1 MRAALRVRH
10 ACKASMLPGTRYPR
24 LPGSPWGEHGSALPA
39 CVLLLAWQRP
49 VRELGGAR
57 RRRGSPLSQ
66 AVTLRQMHEGKGKTL
81 AECLRMDFRLV
92 TRFCRGPSD
101 FVEGVRALLID
112 KCGKPSWDP
121 PHIDQARHALA
132 AETGAQLI
140 CSQEV

>member
-1 MRAALRVRH
+1 MPAALHVRD
-10 ACKASMLPGTRYPR
+10 ACKASVLPGMRCPR
-24 LPGSPWGEHGSALPA
+24 LSGSPWAILGFAVPP
-39 CVLLLAWQRP
+39 CVLLLAWRTR
-49 VRELGGAR
+49 VREPGGAR

-112 KCGKPSWDP
+112 KCGQPRWDP
-121 PHIDQARHALA
+121 PHIDQARRACA
-132 AETGAQLI
+132 AEPVAQVL
-140 CSQEV
+140 